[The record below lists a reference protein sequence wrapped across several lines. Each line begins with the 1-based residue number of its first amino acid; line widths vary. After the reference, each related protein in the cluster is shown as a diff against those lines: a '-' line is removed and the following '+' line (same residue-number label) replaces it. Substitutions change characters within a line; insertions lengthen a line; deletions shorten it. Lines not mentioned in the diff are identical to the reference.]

1 MIHTLP
7 MRISPLFI
15 ALLLSGCANLMPQPT
30 NNDTLN
36 KIKDELKLAA
46 ETKPINTATPTSIND
61 ALLPPLKISIP
72 KAAAKQL
79 EPRFDLVISNA
90 PASQV
95 LMGIVSGT
103 PYSMLVH
110 PDVTGNIS
118 VNLKDVTVF
127 DALDSLR
134 EVYGYE
140 YKREGN
146 RIFILKQGLQ
156 TKVYK
161 VNYISGIRKG
171 SSEISVTSGASSE
184 SAGGGGFGGV
194 GNVGGGARSRVQQAS
209 RLNMSARTDFWGDV
223 EDTVRTIIDCDIPG
237 QMQSQSQGSSN
248 SGGNNASGSG
258 GQSTLQAEFSLN
270 ESRKRGKTGCVG
282 GKSVVLNQL
291 SGTIFVR
298 ATPDELRTIEQMLH
312 AMQVNIEKQVVIEA
326 KIIDVELNSSSQQGV
341 NWAGFRQG
349 THRVSSGADTTTI
362 GETGNG
368 AGGTLVADSTLGG
381 VLSTT
386 LIGATGTAF
395 TNGLGIALQTKN
407 FSAMLNFLQTQGKV
421 NVLSSP
427 RIATLNNQKAVLKV
441 GKDEQFVTGFD
452 QNANINANNNLGG
465 TTINTPTPVYS
476 TYFSGISLD
485 VTPQI
490 DDDGNITLH
499 VHPLI
504 SEITEVEKKTINN
517 QLLPFASNKISETD
531 SVVKVKDGQIVVIG
545 GLMTDSY
552 IDNRSKVPGAGEL
565 PVFGALFRKS
575 GQTLTKRELVI
586 MIKPTIVV
594 DGTWSDEIENVQR
607 NIESVEK
614 QSNNSNGVK

>member
-1 MIHTLP
+1 MMHTLP
-7 MRISPLFI
+7 MRLSRLLI
-15 ALLLSGCANLMPQPT
+15 ALLLSSCANLMPQPT
-30 NNDTLN
+30 NDDTIN
-36 KIKDELKLAA
+36 KIKDELKIAA
-46 ETKPINTATPTSIND
+46 ETKPSVTPATNNDIND
-61 ALLPPLKISIP
+61 ALLPPLKIAIP
-72 KAAAKQL
+72 KASAKQL
-79 EPRFDLVISNA
+79 EQRFDLVINNA

-110 PDVTGNIS
+110 PEVTGNIS
-118 VNLKDVTVF
+118 VNLKDITLF
-127 DALDSLR
+127 DALDALR
-134 EVYGYE
+134 EIYGYE

-161 VNYISGIRKG
+161 INYISGIRKG
-171 SSEISVTSGASSE
+171 SSDISVTSGASGE
-184 SAGGGGFGGV
+184 STGASGGGGAGGS
-194 GNVGGGARSRVQQAS
+194 SRNNSQQAS

-237 QMQSQSQGSSN
+237 QMQPQGQNSSS
-248 SGGNNASGSG
+248 SGGNSGSS
-258 GQSTLQAEFSLN
+258 GQSRLQTEFTTN
-270 ESRKRGKTGCVG
+270 EARNRGKTGCAG
-282 GKSVVLNQL
+282 GKSVVLNQV
-291 SGTIFVR
+291 SGTLFVR
-298 ATPDELRTIEQMLH
+298 ATPNELRTIEQMLH
-312 AMQVNIEKQVVIEA
+312 AMQVSIEKQVVIEA

-349 THRVSSGADTTTI
+349 THRISSGADTSTI

-368 AGGTLVADSTLGG
+368 SGGTLVADSTLGG
-381 VLSTT
+381 VLGTT

-452 QNANINANNNLGG
+452 QNANINANNLGG
-465 TTINTPTPVYS
+465 TTINSPTPVY
-476 TYFSGISLD
+476 TTFFSGISLD

-552 IDNRSKVPGAGEL
+552 VDNRSKVPGAGEL
-565 PVFGALFRKS
+565 PVFGALFRKN

-607 NIESVEK
+607 NIETIQTPST
-614 QSNNSNGVK
+614 NATGNR